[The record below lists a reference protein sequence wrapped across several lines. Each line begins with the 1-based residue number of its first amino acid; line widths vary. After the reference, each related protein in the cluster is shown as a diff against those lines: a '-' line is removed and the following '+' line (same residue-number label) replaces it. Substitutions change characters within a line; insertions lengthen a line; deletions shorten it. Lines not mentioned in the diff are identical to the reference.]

1 MSLEIKTGGGSQK
14 MLSAAVVM
22 LLAWSLLPGPAL
34 ADTSEIVKKNVEAA
48 IDVRQA
54 SQKEQEKWDARRAE
68 LAAEYDRLAAENE
81 ILEAEHQRLSDQSAA
96 LGRTIAQLEQEKTQT
111 RQVREELLPFLADV
125 QADLTRFVTHD
136 MPFLPEER
144 AVRLEKL
151 AALMEDAEIPVAE
164 KFRKT
169 MEALSI
175 EAEYGNTIEVYHDRI
190 RLGEQQVSGQ
200 IFRLGR
206 ISLYYLSLD
215 GQEAAVFD
223 VGEQQWR
230 LLDDRFVPE
239 VAAAVE
245 IALKR
250 RTAGILD
257 LPLGRLA
264 IP

>member
-1 MSLEIKTGGGSQK
+1 MMVGIKRGAVRRK
-14 MLSAAVVM
+14 MLPAVVVLLMWFLVLGPAMADTAAVVETHV
-22 LLAWSLLPGPAL
+22 A
-34 ADTSEIVKKNVEAA
+34 TS

-54 SQKEQEKWDARRAE
+54 SQKEQEQWDAQRAE
-68 LAAEYDRLAAENE
+68 LAAEYDRLTAENE
-81 ILEAEHQRLSDQSAA
+81 ILEAENKRMSDTSTA
-96 LGRTIAQLEQEKTQT
+96 LGQVIDQLEQEKTQT
-111 RQVREELLPFLADV
+111 RQVREELLPFLAKV
-125 QADLTRFVTHD
+125 QEDLTRFVAD
-136 MPFLPEER
+136 DVPFLPEER
-144 AVRLEKL
+144 RIRLEKL
-151 AALMEDAEIPVAE
+151 AVLMDDPEVAVAE

-169 MEALSI
+169 MEALGI

-190 RLGEQQVSGQ
+190 LLGDRRVSGQ

-230 LLDDRFVPE
+230 RLDDRFVPE

-264 IP
+264 TP

>member
-1 MSLEIKTGGGSQK
+1 MMMDGKCGAVGRK
-14 MLSAAVVM
+14 MLPALGI
-22 LLAWSLLPGPAL
+22 LLAGSLVLEPAL
-34 ADTSEIVKKNVEAA
+34 ADTAAVVEKHVTTA

-54 SQKEQEKWDARRAE
+54 SQKEQEKWDAQRAK
-68 LAAEYDRLAAENE
+68 LAAEYDRLRAENE
-81 ILEAEHQRLSDQSAA
+81 ILEAENKRLSDTSAA
-96 LGRTIAQLEQEKTQT
+96 LGQALEQLEQEKIQT
-111 RQVREELLPFLADV
+111 RKVREELLPFLAKV
-125 QADLTRFVTHD
+125 QVDLTRFVAD
-136 MPFLPEER
+136 DIPFLPEER
-144 AVRLEKL
+144 NTRLEKL
-151 AALMEDAEIPVAE
+151 AVLMDDPELPVAE

-175 EAEYGNTIEVYHDRI
+175 EAEYGNTIEVYRDRI
-190 RLGEQQVSGQ
+190 LLGDRRVSGQ

-215 GQEAAVFD
+215 GREAAVFD
-223 VGEQQWR
+223 VGAQQWR

>member
-1 MSLEIKTGGGSQK
+1 MMGGNSGGVGQK
-14 MLSAAVVM
+14 MLPALGMLLAGFFVLEPVLADTAAVVEKHV
-22 LLAWSLLPGPAL
+22 
-34 ADTSEIVKKNVEAA
+34 TTA

-54 SQKEQEKWDARRAE
+54 SQKEQEKWDARRAT
-68 LAAEYDRLAAENE
+68 LAAEYDRLTAENE
-81 ILEAEHQRLSDQSAA
+81 ILEAENKRLSDTSAA
-96 LGRTIAQLEQEKTQT
+96 LGQVIGQLEQERTQT
-111 RQVREELLPFLADV
+111 RKVREELLPFLAQV
-125 QADLTRFVTHD
+125 QGDLTRFVAD
-136 MPFLPEER
+136 DIPFLPEER
-144 AVRLEKL
+144 STRLEKL
-151 AALMEDAEIPVAE
+151 VALMDDPEVAVAE

-190 RLGEQQVSGQ
+190 LLGEDRRVSGQ

-223 VGEQQWR
+223 VGEQRWR
-230 LLDDRFVPE
+230 PLDNRFVPE

>member
-1 MSLEIKTGGGSQK
+1 MRAVGKRRGIRRTVPAALLI
-14 MLSAAVVM
+14 MLVWPVFAATAADTAAVVEKHV
-22 LLAWSLLPGPAL
+22 
-34 ADTSEIVKKNVEAA
+34 TTA

-68 LAAEYDRLAAENE
+68 LAAEYDRLAAENGV
-81 ILEAEHQRLSDQSAA
+81 LEAENQRLSDQSAV

-111 RQVREELLPFLADV
+111 RQVREELLPFLGEV
-125 QADLTRFVTHD
+125 QADLIRLVARD

-144 AVRLEKL
+144 AIRLEKL
-151 AALMEDAEIPVAE
+151 AALMDDAGVPVAE

-169 MEALSI
+169 MEALNI

-190 RLGEQQVSGQ
+190 RLGERQVSGQ

-215 GQEAAVFD
+215 GREAAVFD

-264 IP
+264 VP

>member
-1 MSLEIKTGGGSQK
+1 MMMDGKGGAVGQK
-14 MLSAAVVM
+14 MLSAVGI
-22 LLAWSLLPGPAL
+22 LLAGFLVLQPAL
-34 ADTSEIVKKNVEAA
+34 ADTAAVVEKHVTKA

-54 SQKEQEKWDARRAE
+54 SQKEQEHWDAHRAK
-68 LAAEYDRLAAENE
+68 LAAEYDRLTAENE
-81 ILEAEHQRLSDQSAA
+81 ILKAENKRMSDRSAA
-96 LGRTIAQLEQEKTQT
+96 LGQAVDQLEQEKIQT
-111 RQVREELLPFLADV
+111 RKVREELMPFLAAV
-125 QADLTRFVTHD
+125 QADLTRFVAD
-136 MPFLPEER
+136 DIPFLPEER
-144 AVRLEKL
+144 RTRLEKL
-151 AALMEDAEIPVAE
+151 AALVDDPELPVAE

-175 EAEYGNTIEVYHDRI
+175 EAEYGNTIEVYRDRI
-190 RLGEQQVSGQ
+190 LLGDRRVSGQ

-223 VGEQQWR
+223 VGAHQWQP
-230 LLDDRFVPE
+230 LDDRFVPA

-264 IP
+264 TP

>member
-1 MSLEIKTGGGSQK
+1 MMVGRKSGAVRQK
-14 MLSAAVVM
+14 VLTAVVVVLLLWPFFGQPAADTAAVV
-22 LLAWSLLPGPAL
+22 
-34 ADTSEIVKKNVEAA
+34 EKHVKNS

-54 SQKEQEKWDARRAE
+54 SQKEQEKWDAQRAK
-68 LAAEYDRLAAENE
+68 LAAEYDRLTAENE
-81 ILEAEHQRLSDQSAA
+81 ILEAENKRLSDKSAA
-96 LGRTIAQLEQEKTQT
+96 LGQEVEQLEQEKTQT

-125 QADLTRFVTHD
+125 QEKLTRFVTD
-136 MPFLPEER
+136 DIPFLPEER
-144 AVRLEKL
+144 SIRLEKL
-151 AALMEDAEIPVAE
+151 AVLMDDPEVPVAE

-169 MEALSI
+169 MEALGI

-190 RLGEQQVSGQ
+190 LLADQKVSGQ

-230 LLDDRFVPE
+230 RLDDRLVPA
-239 VAAAVE
+239 VSAAVE

-264 IP
+264 VP

>member
-1 MSLEIKTGGGSQK
+1 
-14 MLSAAVVM
+14 MLTAAGLLLAGVLLWEPVRADTAAVV
-22 LLAWSLLPGPAL
+22 
-34 ADTSEIVKKNVEAA
+34 EKNVSTA
-48 IDVRQA
+48 INVRQA

-81 ILEAEHQRLSDQSAA
+81 ILEAENQRLSGQSAA

-111 RQVREELLPFLADV
+111 RQVREELMPFLADV

-230 LLDDRFVPE
+230 FLDDRFVPE

>member
-1 MSLEIKTGGGSQK
+1 M
-14 MLSAAVVM
+14 
-22 LLAWSLLPGPAL
+22 
-34 ADTSEIVKKNVEAA
+34 
-48 IDVRQA
+48 RQA
-54 SQKEQEKWDARRAE
+54 SQKEQEQWDARRAK
-68 LAAEYDRLAAENE
+68 LAAEYDRLTAENE
-81 ILEAEHQRLSDQSAA
+81 ILEAQNKRLSDTSAA
-96 LGRTIAQLEQEKTQT
+96 LGQAVDQLEQEKIQT
-111 RQVREELLPFLADV
+111 RKVREELLPFLAEL
-125 QADLTRFVTHD
+125 QADLTRFVAD
-136 MPFLPEER
+136 DIPFLPEER
-144 AVRLEKL
+144 RTRLEKL
-151 AALMEDAEIPVAE
+151 AVLMDDPELPVAE

-175 EAEYGNTIEVYHDRI
+175 EAEYGNTIEVYRDRI
-190 RLGEQQVSGQ
+190 LLGERRVSGQ

-223 VGEQQWR
+223 VGEQRWR
-230 LLDDRFVPE
+230 RLDDRFVPE

-264 IP
+264 TP

>member
-1 MSLEIKTGGGSQK
+1 MMMGEKSGVVGRKI
-14 MLSAAVVM
+14 LSAVGIF
-22 LLAWSLLPGPAL
+22 LAGFLVLQPAL
-34 ADTSEIVKKNVEAA
+34 ADTAAVVEKHVTTA

-54 SQKEQEKWDARRAE
+54 SQKEQEKWDAQRAK
-68 LAAEYDRLAAENE
+68 LVAEYDRLTAENE
-81 ILEAEHQRLSDQSAA
+81 ILEAENKRMSDRSSA
-96 LGRTIAQLEQEKTQT
+96 LGQAVDQLEQEKIQT
-111 RQVREELLPFLADV
+111 RQVREELLPFLAEV
-125 QADLTRFVTHD
+125 QADLTRFVAD
-136 MPFLPEER
+136 DIPFLPEER
-144 AVRLEKL
+144 RTRLEKL
-151 AALMEDAEIPVAE
+151 AALVDDPELPVAE

-169 MEALSI
+169 MEALGI
-175 EAEYGNTIEVYHDRI
+175 EAEYGNTIEVYRDRI
-190 RLGEQQVSGQ
+190 LLGDRRVSGQ

-223 VGEQQWR
+223 VGEHQWR
-230 LLDDRFVPE
+230 RLDDRFVPE

>member
-1 MSLEIKTGGGSQK
+1 MV
-14 MLSAAVVM
+14 AAVVM
-22 LLAWSLLPGPAL
+22 LLLWPVFEESA
-34 ADTSEIVKKNVEAA
+34 ADTAAVVETHVATS

-54 SQKEQEKWDARRAE
+54 SQKEQEQWDARRAE
-68 LAAEYDRLAAENE
+68 LAAEYDQLVAENE
-81 ILEAEHQRLSDQSAA
+81 ILKAENKRMSDTSTA
-96 LGRTIAQLEQEKTQT
+96 LGQGIDQLEQEKTQT
-111 RQVREELLPFLADV
+111 RQVREELLPFLAKV
-125 QADLTRFVTHD
+125 QADLTRLVAED
-136 MPFLPEER
+136 IPFLPEER
-144 AVRLEKL
+144 RIRLEKL
-151 AALMEDAEIPVAE
+151 AALMDDPEVAVAE

-169 MEALSI
+169 MEALGI

-190 RLGEQQVSGQ
+190 LLGDRRVSGQ

-230 LLDDRFVPE
+230 ILDDRFVPA

-264 IP
+264 TP

>member
-1 MSLEIKTGGGSQK
+1 MNLKNGNFPLSWAFHNLFNVKLHIKK
-14 MLSAAVVM
+14 
-22 LLAWSLLPGPAL
+22 
-34 ADTSEIVKKNVEAA
+34 
-48 IDVRQA
+48 
-54 SQKEQEKWDARRAE
+54 EKWDARRAK
-68 LAAEYDRLAAENE
+68 LAAEYDRLTAENE
-81 ILEAEHQRLSDQSAA
+81 ILKAQNKRMSDTSAA
-96 LGRTIAQLEQEKTQT
+96 LGQAVDQLEQEKMQT
-111 RQVREELLPFLADV
+111 RKVREELLPFLGEV
-125 QADLTRFVTHD
+125 QADLTRFVAD
-136 MPFLPEER
+136 DIPFLPEER
-144 AVRLEKL
+144 RTRLEKL
-151 AALMEDAEIPVAE
+151 ASLMDDPDLPVAE

-175 EAEYGNTIEVYHDRI
+175 EAEYGNTIEVYRDRI
-190 RLGEQQVSGQ
+190 MLEDRRVSGQ

-223 VGEQQWR
+223 VGEQRWR
-230 LLDDRFVPE
+230 RLDDRFVPE

-264 IP
+264 TP

>member
-1 MSLEIKTGGGSQK
+1 MRVGRKRGVVSLKGLAALVT
-14 MLSAAVVM
+14 MLVWPVFGEPAADTAAVVEKHV
-22 LLAWSLLPGPAL
+22 
-34 ADTSEIVKKNVEAA
+34 TTT

-54 SQKEQEKWDARRAE
+54 SQKEQEKWDAQRAE
-68 LAAEYDRLAAENE
+68 LAAEYDRLTAKNE
-81 ILEAEHQRLSDQSAA
+81 ILEAENQRLSDRSAA
-96 LGRTIAQLEQEKTQT
+96 LGQMIAQLEQEKMQT
-111 RQVREELLPFLADV
+111 RQVREELLPFLAEV
-125 QADLTRFVTHD
+125 QADLNRFVTD
-136 MPFLPEER
+136 DIPFLPEER
-144 AVRLEKL
+144 NIRLEKL
-151 AALMEDAEIPVAE
+151 AALMDDSEVPVAE

-169 MEALSI
+169 MEALGI

-190 RLGEQQVSGQ
+190 RLGDQQVSGQ

-230 LLDDRFVPE
+230 RLDNRFVPA
-239 VAAAVE
+239 VSAAVE

-250 RTAGILD
+250 RTSGILD

-264 IP
+264 VP

>member
-1 MSLEIKTGGGSQK
+1 MMMDGKGGVVGRKILSAVGILLAGFLVLEPVLADT
-14 MLSAAVVM
+14 AAVVEKHV
-22 LLAWSLLPGPAL
+22 
-34 ADTSEIVKKNVEAA
+34 TTA

-54 SQKEQEKWDARRAE
+54 SQKEQEQWDAQRAK
-68 LAAEYDRLAAENE
+68 LAAEYDRLTAENE
-81 ILEAEHQRLSDQSAA
+81 ILETENKRMSDRSAA
-96 LGRTIAQLEQEKTQT
+96 LGQAIDQLEQEKIQT
-111 RQVREELLPFLADV
+111 RQVREELVPFLAEV
-125 QADLTRFVTHD
+125 QADLTRFVAD
-136 MPFLPEER
+136 DIPFLPEER
-144 AVRLEKL
+144 RTRLAKL
-151 AALMEDAEIPVAE
+151 AALVDDPELPVAE

-175 EAEYGNTIEVYHDRI
+175 EAEYGNTIEVYRDRI
-190 RLGEQQVSGQ
+190 LLEDRRVSGQ

-223 VGEQQWR
+223 VGEHQWR
-230 LLDDRFVPE
+230 RLDDRFVPE

-264 IP
+264 TP

>member
-1 MSLEIKTGGGSQK
+1 MMMDGKCGAVGRK
-14 MLSAAVVM
+14 MLPALGI
-22 LLAWSLLPGPAL
+22 LLAGFLVLEPAL
-34 ADTSEIVKKNVEAA
+34 ADTAAVVEKNVTTA

-54 SQKEQEKWDARRAE
+54 SQKEQEKWDAQRAK
-68 LAAEYDRLAAENE
+68 LAAEYDRLTAENE
-81 ILEAEHQRLSDQSAA
+81 ILEAKNKRLSDRSAA
-96 LGRTIAQLEQEKTQT
+96 LGQEVAQLEQEKTQT
-111 RQVREELLPFLADV
+111 QKVREELLPFLSEM
-125 QADLTRFVTHD
+125 QANLNRFVAD
-136 MPFLPEER
+136 DIPFLPEER
-144 AVRLEKL
+144 SSRLEKL
-151 AALMEDAEIPVAE
+151 AALIEDPEVPVAE

-190 RLGEQQVSGQ
+190 RLGDQQVSGQ

-223 VGEQQWR
+223 VGEQRWR
-230 LLDDRFVPE
+230 RLDDPFVPA

>member
-1 MSLEIKTGGGSQK
+1 MRVGRKRGVVSRKVLVVLAMMWMWPFFGEPAADT
-14 MLSAAVVM
+14 AAVVEKHV
-22 LLAWSLLPGPAL
+22 
-34 ADTSEIVKKNVEAA
+34 TTA

-54 SQKEQEKWDARRAE
+54 SQKAQEKWDAQRAE
-68 LAAEYDRLAAENE
+68 LAAEYDRLMAENE
-81 ILEAEHQRLSDQSAA
+81 ILEAENKRLSDRSAG
-96 LGRTIAQLEQEKTQT
+96 LGQEVAQLEQEKIQT
-111 RQVREELLPFLADV
+111 RQVREELLPFLAEV
-125 QADLTRFVTHD
+125 QADLIQLKAED
-136 MPFLPEER
+136 IPFLTEER
-144 AVRLEKL
+144 TTRLEKL
-151 AALMEDAEIPVAE
+151 AALMDDPELPVAE

-175 EAEYGNTIEVYHDRI
+175 EAEYGNTIEVYPDRI
-190 RLGEQQVSGQ
+190 PLGDRQVSGQ

-230 LLDDRFVPE
+230 RLDDRFVPA
-239 VAAAVE
+239 VTAAVE

-250 RTAGILD
+250 RTADILD

-264 IP
+264 TP

>member
-1 MSLEIKTGGGSQK
+1 MRMGRKKGTVIRKKLLPLMVVLLWPVFTATAAET
-14 MLSAAVVM
+14 AAVV
-22 LLAWSLLPGPAL
+22 
-34 ADTSEIVKKNVEAA
+34 EKNVSTA

-54 SQKEQEKWDARRAE
+54 SQKEQEKWDVQRAE
-68 LAAEYDRLAAENE
+68 LAAEYDRLAAENK
-81 ILEAEHQRLSDQSAA
+81 ILEAENQRLSDQSAA

-111 RQVREELLPFLADV
+111 RQVREELLPFLAGV
-125 QADLTRFVTHD
+125 QADLTRFVTDD

-144 AVRLEKL
+144 AIRLEKL
-151 AALMEDAEIPVAE
+151 AALMDDSEVPVAE

-190 RLGEQQVSGQ
+190 RLGDQLVSGQ

-206 ISLYYLSLD
+206 ISLYYVSLD
-215 GQEAAVFD
+215 GREAAVFD

-230 LLDDRFVPE
+230 RLDDRFVPE

-264 IP
+264 VP

>member
-1 MSLEIKTGGGSQK
+1 MRMGRKKGTVIRKKLLPLMVVLLWPVFTATAADT
-14 MLSAAVVM
+14 AAVVETHV
-22 LLAWSLLPGPAL
+22 A
-34 ADTSEIVKKNVEAA
+34 TS

-54 SQKEQEKWDARRAE
+54 SQKEQEQWDAQRAK
-68 LAAEYDRLAAENE
+68 LAAEYDRLMAENE
-81 ILEAEHQRLSDQSAA
+81 ILEAENKRLSDASAT
-96 LGRTIAQLEQEKTQT
+96 LGQVIDQLEQEKAQT
-111 RQVREELLPFLADV
+111 RQVREELLPFLAKV
-125 QADLTRFVTHD
+125 QADLTRFVAD
-136 MPFLPEER
+136 DIPFLPEER
-144 AVRLEKL
+144 RIRLEKL
-151 AALMEDAEIPVAE
+151 AALMDDPELPVAE

-190 RLGEQQVSGQ
+190 LLGDQQVSGQ

-215 GQEAAVFD
+215 GREAGVFD

-230 LLDDRFVPE
+230 ILDDRFVPQ

-264 IP
+264 TP

>member
-1 MSLEIKTGGGSQK
+1 MIQC
-14 MLSAAVVM
+14 
-22 LLAWSLLPGPAL
+22 
-34 ADTSEIVKKNVEAA
+34 
-48 IDVRQA
+48 
-54 SQKEQEKWDARRAE
+54 RRGR
-68 LAAEYDRLAAENE
+68 YD
-81 ILEAEHQRLSDQSAA
+81 D
-96 LGRTIAQLEQEKTQT
+96 
-111 RQVREELLPFLADV
+111 
-125 QADLTRFVTHD
+125 
-136 MPFLPEER
+136 PE
-144 AVRLEKL
+144 V
-151 AALMEDAEIPVAE
+151 PVAE

-175 EAEYGNTIEVYHDRI
+175 ESEYGNTIEVYHDRI
-190 RLGEQQVSGQ
+190 LLGDQQVSGQ

-230 LLDDRFVPE
+230 RLDDRFVPA
-239 VAAAVE
+239 VSAAVE

-264 IP
+264 VP